1 MNSSCKVRKKI
12 KTIAL
17 IIGITLTLIIVAPF
31 ILLNISAVQE
41 HITHN
46 ASKYV
51 SNILGTDFRVENIRL
66 RHLTRLDI
74 ESASLNDLNHQ
85 RALSFKA
92 LKIHI
97 RLLPLLKGEVSLR
110 KVEIDDLYANIYY
123 DKDTVINI
131 QFLID
136 ALTPKEKATPPDLD
150 LPNIVLDNAEINYFD
165 WRKNTDIK
173 LRELNTD
180 VEFKLH
186 DKYCIDL
193 NINKFNVCTDK
204 KPLIRNIQLDFHCDQ
219 EKMQVKNLTI
229 DLRNSH
235 IQLDDAEII
244 YKSLND
250 STIDWGKSEYKVNLS
265 PSQLYLSDLG
275 FIEPKLK
282 PIQKPINLEL
292 HAEGTFDDI
301 NAQKIYADYNKE
313 VVFYANL
320 DIKNINK
327 LDSASGNFNIR
338 AIRFSG
344 QAISEMLTDFT
355 GRQLTL
361 PSEIRNLG
369 VCNYSGNIYGDINN
383 ANLKGNLTTAVGN
396 VEVDANVQSAD
407 TFNTFDL
414 TAFVNTTTIA
424 LDKIINNPGLG
435 LGSTKIKLETN
446 AHFET
451 NDNFDISLKGD
462 VAQLTFKNYTYN
474 GIKIDGNLKPK
485 RFDGALNIHDKNIDL
500 DFDGTFDMNDQMKNF
515 VFTSNI
521 QHLNINKLNLTDQYP
536 NLNLSLTVN
545 SNIRFKDIESL
556 NGSVTI
562 DSLSIVN
569 GLKALPMTHFG
580 IMAVNNPDTN
590 NIQIESD
597 YINGN
602 IYGKYKISELK
613 ANIIRTLS
621 KNMPILNNLRIEKS
635 NSESDITATFE
646 VSALKN
652 LSDVLDIKWH
662 TTEPSTIHLSHK
674 SNRNYLSAFVSI
686 PHISNGEQSIDSIIL
701 NINNFRNLRINI
713 QATTDLKIGH
723 VNTNL
728 SLLGDNDTI
737 TSSLYWTNN
746 SKKMFTGELLA
757 KTKLNVHDNHVNS
770 STLLYPTEF
779 ELYDQLWKFSF
790 ANIYTK
796 PNMVEIRNFNLSSN
810 DANQSIMLNGIV
822 SENDFDELNA
832 AISNLSLDEI
842 SSLLP
847 EATAKAMSFGGNVS
861 AKGNIGGLLTQNPQI
876 NAEAHATNF
885 SFNDVYFGSI
895 DAKCDFD
902 TKANSLNFKGFV
914 YGETDTT
921 AYLKGNIFT
930 KQDSIDIKALADG
943 FNLAILDY
951 YLKSTLGSVTGKG
964 YGDVHIH
971 GKGKKIAVDVDA
983 FAENASI
990 TINALGSSIHFSDSI
1005 HLDKSLIDFGMI
1017 EIYDDY
1023 GNKGIFSGTIHH
1035 EYLKNFNLDLG
1046 IHVDKMM
1053 VMNTTKETSP
1063 SFYGKIFATGDVAI
1077 TGMEN
1082 SISITGLARTEN
1094 ASSIVIP
1101 IDNYTAKENSFI
1113 TFADTKKADITTT
1126 QDDNESQSDLMI
1138 NLMLDVSPETQ
1149 ASIITNSKS
1158 GDMLRANATGNLK
1171 LTYDVKND
1179 DIKMYGNLQVIQG
1192 SYLFTLQEIIRK
1204 EFKFEEGGT
1213 INWSGNPVNANLN
1226 ITGYYQLNA
1235 DLAEL
1240 LDEALLTNVS
1250 RTTVPVQCVLG
1261 LSGILTQPNIKFGIK
1276 LPNSEEEL
1284 QRAVNNTIN
1293 TPEMMNRQIIG
1304 LLLLGKFF
1312 RPENEKNNSFISQ
1325 NELYSM
1331 VSSTVSAQLNNWASQ
1346 MFDKWGFGVNIRRSG
1361 EGETL
1366 NNEYEFN
1373 FQYAPTNRL
1382 VINGNL
1388 GYRDNGTNQN
1398 NFIGDFD
1405 LEYKLIQSGRLRI
1418 KAYTHTND
1426 YKEFKKGLTTQGVGL
1441 VWTESFNNGKELRAT
1456 WKENARQKKI
1466 ENAKKKAERKEKK
1479 EKKKAAK
1486 AAQKTI
1492 FDEGKATTARQ

>member
-1 MNSSCKVRKKI
+1 MISNCKVRKKI

-17 IIGITLTLIIVAPF
+17 IIGITLPLIIIAPF

-41 HITHN
+41 HITQN

-51 SNILGTDFRVENIRL
+51 SNILGTDFRVESIRL
-66 RHLTRLDI
+66 KHLTRLDI
-74 ESASLNDLNHQ
+74 ESASLSDLNHQ
-85 RALSFKA
+85 KTLAFKA

-97 RLLPLLKGEVSLR
+97 RLLPLLKGEIALR
-110 KVEIDDLYANIYY
+110 KVEIDDLYANLYY

-150 LPNIVLDNAEINYFD
+150 LPNIILNNAEINYFD
-165 WRKNTDIK
+165 WRKNANIK

-180 VEFKLH
+180 IKFRLH
-186 DKYCIDL
+186 DRDCIDL
-193 NINKFNVCTDK
+193 NIKKFNVSTDQK
-204 KPLIRNIQLDFHCDQ
+204 ALIRNIQLDFNCDK
-219 EKMQVKNLTI
+219 EKMQVRNLTM
-229 DLRNSH
+229 DLKTSH

-244 YKSLND
+244 YKHLND
-250 STIDWGKSEYKVNLS
+250 TTIDWGNSEYKVNLA

-282 PIQKPINLEL
+282 SIQKPINLEL

-301 NAQKIYADYNKE
+301 NAQKIYADYNKDI
-313 VVFYANL
+313 VFYANL
-320 DIKNINK
+320 DIKGINK
-327 LDSASGNFNIR
+327 LDSASGNFDIR
-338 AIRFSG
+338 TIRFSG
-344 QAISEMLTDFT
+344 QAISEMLADFT
-355 GRQLTL
+355 GRTL
-361 PSEIRNLG
+361 VLPTEIKNLG
-369 VCNYSGNIYGDINN
+369 VCNYVGTIDGNIKNIN
-383 ANLKGNLTTAVGN
+383 LEGTLSTAVGN
-396 VEVDANVQSAD
+396 VEADAKIQSTD
-407 TFNTFDL
+407 TFKTFDL
-414 TAFVNTTTIA
+414 SALVNTTSIA
-424 LDKIINNPGLG
+424 LNKIINDPELG
-435 LGSTKIKLETN
+435 LGPTQIQLETD
-446 AHFET
+446 AHFES
-451 NDNFDISLKGD
+451 NDNFDISLKGN
-462 VAQLTFKNYTYN
+462 VAQMTFKNYTYN
-474 GIKIDGNLKPK
+474 NIRIDGNLKPK
-485 RFDGALNIHDKNIDL
+485 RFDGNLKIRDTNGDL

-536 NLNLSLTVN
+536 NLNLSLAIN
-545 SNIRFKDIESL
+545 SNIKFKDIESL
-556 NGSVTI
+556 NGSVII

-569 GLKALPMTHFG
+569 GLKSLPMTHFG

-613 ANIIRTLS
+613 TNIIKTLS
-621 KNMPILNNLRIEKS
+621 KNMPILNNLKVDNS
-635 NSESDITATFE
+635 NSEANITATFE
-646 VSALKN
+646 VSALKS
-652 LSDVLDIKWH
+652 LMDVLDVKWH
-662 TTEPSTIHLSHK
+662 TTEPSTIHLSYK
-674 SNRNYLSAFVSI
+674 SNNNYLSSYVSI
-686 PHISNGEQSIDSIIL
+686 PHISNGAQSIDSIIL
-701 NINNFRNLRINI
+701 NVNNLRNLRVNI
-713 QATTDLKIGH
+713 QATTDLQIGH

-728 SLLGDNDTI
+728 NLSGNNDTI

-757 KTKLNVHDNHVNS
+757 KTKLNVQDNHVNS

-790 ANIYTK
+790 ANLYIK
-796 PNMVEIRNFNLSSN
+796 PNMIEIKNFNLFSS
-810 DANQSIMLNGIV
+810 DANQSIMLNGII
-822 SENDFDELNA
+822 SENAFDELNA

-847 EATAKAMSFGGNVS
+847 EETAKSLSFGGNVS
-861 AKGNIGGLLTQNPQI
+861 AKGNLGGILTDNPRI
-876 NAEAHATNF
+876 NAEAHANNF
-885 SFNDVYFGSI
+885 SFNNVYFGSL

-902 TKANSLNFKGFV
+902 TKTNNLNFKGFV

-921 AYLKGNIFT
+921 AYLKGNIH
-930 KQDSIDIKALADG
+930 KDSIDIKGLADG

-951 YLKSTLGSVTGKG
+951 YLESTLGSVTGKG

-971 GKGKKIAVDVDA
+971 GKNKKIAVDVDA

-990 TINALGSSIHFSDSI
+990 TINALGSTIHFSDSI
-1005 HLDKSLIDFGMI
+1005 HLDKSLIDFGEI

-1023 GNKGIFSGTIHH
+1023 GNKGNFSGSIHH
-1035 EYLKNFNLDLG
+1035 NYLKQFNLDLG

-1053 VMNTTKETSP
+1053 VMNTTVETSP

-1077 TGMEN
+1077 TGKEN

-1113 TFADTKKADITTT
+1113 TFVNTNKDNIIST
-1126 QDDNESQSDLMI
+1126 QETNESQGDLLI

-1158 GDMLRANATGNLK
+1158 GDMLKANATGNLK
-1171 LTYDVKND
+1171 LTYDVKNE
-1179 DIKMYGNLQVIQG
+1179 DIKMYGNLQIIQG

-1213 INWSGNPVNANLN
+1213 ISWSGNPVNANLN
-1226 ITGYYQLNA
+1226 MIGYYQLNA

-1261 LSGILTQPNIKFGIK
+1261 LSGILTQPNIKFDIK
-1276 LPNSEEEL
+1276 LPNSDEEL

-1312 RPENEKNNSFISQ
+1312 RPENEKNSSFISQ

-1382 VINGNL
+1382 VINGNV

-1441 VWTESFNNGKELRAT
+1441 VWTESFNNGKELRET
-1456 WKENARQKKI
+1456 WKENAKQKKI
-1466 ENAKKKAERKEKK
+1466 EREKKKAERKAKA

-1492 FDEGKATTARQ
+1492 SDEEKATTAPR